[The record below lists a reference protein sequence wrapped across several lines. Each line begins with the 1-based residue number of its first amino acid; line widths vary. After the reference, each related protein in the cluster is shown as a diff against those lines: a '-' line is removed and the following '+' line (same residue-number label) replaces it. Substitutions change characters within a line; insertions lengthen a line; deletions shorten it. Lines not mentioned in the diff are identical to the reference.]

1 MVIENVY
8 YRLWSKDVFSLA
20 RNPQS
25 ADIIKSKACC
35 NIRDN
40 NQAFLNELEKRKLD
54 GAQSVA
60 EWLERLL
67 EDFVKRCNGIVI
79 HVWNPKETD
88 YCYYEEWLNNTLC
101 ICDTPVVVRFCK
113 DFEKTIKVLSSDEIP
128 YDGNEEF
135 KEFRDKLGFLLG
147 KDNTESLYRDL
158 RTMKPK
164 ATKTYYE
171 ENPKIKQHFTF
182 KAFFGICVEFGHHE
196 GEKSWTYD
204 NAKKR

>member
-147 KDNTESLYRDL
+147 KDNTESLYRAL
-158 RTMKPK
+158 PSMKPK
-164 ATKTYYE
+164 QVKPYYNEHKRIQEYFSKTE
-171 ENPKIKQHFTF
+171 F
-182 KAFFGICVEFGHHE
+182 ADICRHYGHHE
-196 GEKSWTYD
+196 NQEGWGD
-204 NAKKR
+204 RNLRG